1 MPGKQHDKLLD
12 IKKRVSM
19 EEHHFLDLLRDNPI
33 LKKHMELGIKLQISD
48 IEKSIKWHQA
58 RVDAH
63 GATKEMKLTK
73 KTIER
78 SKEMVDLLTRARF
91 MLEHLPNKK
100 EVDVIG

>member
-1 MPGKQHDKLLD
+1 MPGKHHDKTLG

-33 LKKHMELGIKLQISD
+33 LKKHMEVGIRLQIMD

-63 GATKEMKLTK
+63 GATKGMTLTK
-73 KTIER
+73 KTLGR
-78 SKEMVDLLTRARF
+78 SKEMVDLLTRVRF
-91 MLEHLPNKK
+91 MLDHLPNKK